1 MANETINIGFRIES
15 DFSELQQGL
24 STLKTHADALDGSLG
39 DVKETVGEMNEAFSP
54 EGGLSPTLFSQMP
67 EQLQTS
73 YRSMFRAA
81 QEEVKRLNEA
91 LGSGN
96 ISAEMTNAVRQSVG
110 FLAANLSTL
119 TSSANQLGRIFS
131 GISSGMKDDF
141 AASVSDMVRNASMI
155 LRGSKV
161 LTAGMN
167 DRHLATLLQ
176 KDQGFAAGMQAM
188 ETKFK

>member
-24 STLKTHADALDGSLG
+24 FALRTHADALDGSLG
-39 DVKETVGEMNEAFSP
+39 DIKETVGEMNEAFSS

-73 YRSMFRAA
+73 YRGMFRAA
-81 QEEVKRLNEA
+81 QEEVTRLNEA

-96 ISAEMTNAVRQSVG
+96 ITAEMTNAVRQSVG
-110 FLAANLSTL
+110 FLAANLRTL
-119 TSSANQLGRIFS
+119 TASANQLGGIFN
-131 GISSGMKDDF
+131 GISYGMKDDF

-161 LTAGMN
+161 LTAGMS
-167 DRHLATLLQ
+167 DKHLA
-176 KDQGFAAGMQAM
+176 A
-188 ETKFK
+188 